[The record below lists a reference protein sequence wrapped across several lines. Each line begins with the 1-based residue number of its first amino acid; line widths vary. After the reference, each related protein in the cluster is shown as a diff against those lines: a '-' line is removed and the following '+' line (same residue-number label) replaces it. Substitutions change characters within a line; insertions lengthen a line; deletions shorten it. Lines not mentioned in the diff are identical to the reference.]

1 MVKHTGQNL
10 KSNGQTYWSKSK
22 IKWSKHTGQNLN
34 QMVKYTGRILKSNG
48 QIYWSN

>member
-1 MVKHTGQNL
+1 MTGQNL

-22 IKWSKHTGQNLN
+22 NQMVKHTGQNPN
-34 QMVKYTGRILKSNG
+34 QMVKYTGQILKSNG